1 MTDQSRTDYKA
12 VCFVD
17 MPFGKKPDLASGVI
31 VDFDSIYELAIK
43 PAIREAGLEPIRGD
57 EEKTGGI
64 IHVPMF
70 ARIFLAE
77 FMVADLTLSNPNVF
91 YELGIRHAI
100 KPFTTV
106 PIFAATGSL
115 PFDVGMVR
123 SVGYQLKDG
132 QLTADGAEKLKTAIK
147 ARLEEAIHGSAQA
160 DSPIYQLFTGF
171 PAPVVPEPVEQF
183 LKDRLSERS
192 GFHDKIAA
200 IPADA
205 LQEQKRRALNEIQ
218 QDLGEIAAVRRG
230 VLVELMLA
238 YRDAELFDEMVKLCE
253 HFPDYLQANSFVK
266 QQWAFGL
273 NRRKSAGDRDAA
285 IKLLEGVIKER
296 GPDPETLGLLG
307 QVYKDRYKEAEG
319 SLLAQGYL
327 DEAISAYTRGFEAD
341 PRDHYPGVN
350 AVNLLIQK
358 GTSDALK
365 DAERLLPLVSFAVA
379 RRGGMNSNDY
389 WDVATVVELACLG
402 GDWPTAGRAMPKA
415 LVRSTKAWMLRT
427 TCDNIV
433 LVRKAFDNA
442 GRSVAELDEIINH
455 FKARIVQLER
465 NEKAITDHQTGQ
477 QSRNIS

>member
-1 MTDQSRTDYKA
+1 MTDQSRTDFKA

-17 MPFGKKPDLASGVI
+17 MPFGKKPDLTSGVT

-43 PAIREAGLEPIRGD
+43 PAISEAGLEPIRGD
-57 EEKTGGI
+57 EEQTGGI

-70 ARIFLAE
+70 ARILLAE

-106 PIFAATGSL
+106 PIFATTGSL

-123 SVGYQLKDG
+123 SISYELKEG
-132 QLTADGAEKLKTAIK
+132 QLSGEGAEKLKTAIK
-147 ARLEEAIHGSAQA
+147 TRLKEAIRGSAHA
-160 DSPIYQLFTGF
+160 DSPIYQLITGF
-171 PAPVVPEPVEQF
+171 PVPVVPESVEQ
-183 LKDRLSERS
+183 LLRDRLSERC
-192 GFHDKIAA
+192 GFHEKIAA
-200 IPADA
+200 ISGVATK
-205 LQEQKRRALNEIQ
+205 EQKQRLLNEIRQ
-218 QDLGEIAAVRRG
+218 GLGEIPAVRRG

-253 HFPDYLQANSFVK
+253 VFPDYLQDNSFVK
-266 QQWAFGL
+266 QQWALGL
-273 NRRKSAGDRDAA
+273 NRRKLAGDRGAA
-285 IKLLEGVIKER
+285 VRLLESLIKER

-307 QVYKDRYKEAEG
+307 RVYKDQYKEAEG
-319 SLLAQGYL
+319 SLMAQGYL

-365 DAERLLPLVSFAVA
+365 EAERLLPLVSFAVA
-379 RRGGMNSNDY
+379 RRGGIDSSDY

-402 GDWPTAGRAMPKA
+402 GDWPTAARGLPRA
-415 LVRSTKAWMLRT
+415 LVMCTVPWMLRT
-427 TCDNIV
+427 THDNLV
-433 LVRKAFDNA
+433 LLRKAFAKA
-442 GRSVAELDEIINH
+442 GRSVTEPDEIIGH
-455 FKARIVQLER
+455 FEARILQLGSG
-465 NEKAITDHQTGQ
+465 T
-477 QSRNIS
+477 

>member
-17 MPFGKKPDLASGVI
+17 MPFGKKPDLASGAI
-31 VDFDSIYELAIK
+31 VDFDSFYELAIK
-43 PAIREAGLEPIRGD
+43 PAISDAGLEPIRGD
-57 EEKTGGI
+57 KELTGGI

-77 FMVADLTLSNPNVF
+77 FVVADLTLNNPNVF

-123 SVGYQLKDG
+123 SVGYELKDG
-132 QLTADGAEKLKTAIK
+132 QLTADGAEKLKAAIK
-147 ARLEEAIHGSAQA
+147 ARLEEAIHGSAKA
-160 DSPIYQLFTGF
+160 DSPIYQLIAGF
-171 PAPVVPEPVEQF
+171 PAPVVPEPVEQL

-192 GFHDKIAA
+192 GFHEKITA
-200 IPADA
+200 IPAGAPQD
-205 LQEQKRRALNEIQ
+205 QKRRALNEIQ

-253 HFPDYLQANSFVK
+253 AFPDYLQANSFVR

-273 NRRKSAGDRDAA
+273 NRRKFPGDRDTAV
-285 IKLLEGVIKER
+285 KLLEGVIKER
-296 GPDPETLGLLG
+296 GPDAETLGILG
-307 QVYKDRYKEAEG
+307 RVYKDRDKEAEG

-358 GTSDALK
+358 GTPDALQ

-389 WDVATVVELACLG
+389 WDVATMVELACLG

-415 LVRSTKAWMLRT
+415 LVRGTKAWMLRT
-427 TCDNIV
+427 TRDNIV
-433 LVRKAFDNA
+433 FVRKAFDKA
-442 GRSVAELDEIINH
+442 GRGVAELNEIIDH
-455 FKARIVQLER
+455 FEGRLTQLEQ
-465 NEKAITDHQTGQ
+465 NEKAITDSQTGQ
-477 QSRNIS
+477 QSRNKS